1 MNEDL
6 IKGLE
11 EAFAN
16 GSQESYISGLKFFGY
31 TDDDINSAVSSFK
44 KKREDSGV
52 SVSPSEDEYFLLD
65 ISENKPRGSS
75 VKLFNAI
82 AKGNMTASEIQ
93 KDPEYYDGLYSIYKA
108 FNSDPSVAELPSSL
122 FTESGGIDEQ
132 AFSRVKRDA
141 YRNVQY
147 QIEKDRKDYQER
159 EGKIKERQESYVSVV
174 SPIINGAESI
184 LGGVV
189 KFAGEV
195 SGSEPVTE
203 LGNYL
208 LEDVELSSIAGMR
221 NSGLTDEQIG
231 KGFLQNMMDG
241 DVGAGLSILG
251 PTLLQQ
257 VPQLALIAATG
268 GAAGITTL
276 GVSSAGS
283 ALREVEDRQDM
294 TSQEKMLYGIGSGIV
309 EGLSERIFAGDI
321 RALRQAL
328 GRSGLKDLTASE
340 FKDQLFSA
348 VPAGVRATF
357 EEGFEEA
364 IASAAQ
370 QTLLNAMTGDE
381 IDPIEITEGAIIG
394 TLMGGGT
401 YLASR
406 GIGAVMT
413 PEKEKEKRKLNNE
426 IATLKDKEQDPNL
439 PQEDKDIL
447 AEEREKKQEKLY
459 DLRLE
464 ADEVVKLM
472 PEKDLRKF
480 LELHKDLRMTIQSM
494 RRLED
499 EDALKIQKAKA
510 NTLYEEAQKIYS
522 KYDSQKEAGVPSP
535 VVEGAPTVAA
545 QPEQVPSP
553 EAPEAGGILQVPTEE
568 RPEATKPQE
577 VTREGNDLILRHGSP
592 YEFDQFLLENIGTG
606 EGQQAFG
613 YGLYFTESS
622 DIAKNYAKRLS
633 EDKTGVV
640 YTVRVKDG
648 ATKNW
653 IEFREPITDGYLDK
667 IQLNDEEIGAYMD
680 YVNNFDFGKKDA
692 PEHFGILGDFIS
704 ESETTGNG
712 VEWEN
717 VPTFA
722 AILDLQDALGK
733 ERTMEILKRSGYDGI
748 SYNSKGGYGDAKNF
762 VVFDPTSIEIIE
774 TSTGKIVPA
783 VGGAPAAKPTAP
795 EVKREKTNE
804 SIKKSVLSYV
814 SDFREE
820 KSKIWNA
827 YKESND
833 FKEESAATKEIE
845 SRLVKNIEGLF
856 EVGDKVTFSTLLQK
870 STLSDLK
877 KDKEINLTLE
887 FYDVDGKKEFSLSE
901 NGAPKGRS
909 ESGRAKRG
917 DGFTAKFLNDVGWR
931 LGLMGYSP
939 YINVNLEG
947 AVAPEVSKE
956 DQDIKG
962 LILKSFKN
970 KAFPIIPSIRLR
982 NGEYAAKIPIEIT
995 EEELTS
1001 ALDNGNVP
1009 TNQGIIK
1016 ISDIESVSGDGAIVS
1031 RTKKAEAPEA
1041 KPAKEKAPAEKPA
1054 PQKKETP
1061 QNIDELKS
1069 SVAGWEEKESRDF
1082 IEDFI
1087 ALFNPGDIVEFTLKV
1102 PILGKSGRPLKGKFQ
1117 EVSPAIRISDDGK
1130 NASLTANFAEGKFK
1144 LDTSERNKNG
1154 TIKSLVSGQLAGSIK
1169 RYLEN
1174 ETTKLRVISKGERVD
1189 FKKVETPFVGS
1200 KFVSKDGNINYSV
1213 DGGFV
1218 SETGKVMYT
1227 VRSVD
1232 SGNTFQISEEELKKN
1247 IDNGTFAKPKV
1258 NIGGTYIGPSLKGTE
1273 YEGLGFSEGDV
1284 YLISSPI
1291 KSKSKR
1297 PHQRGDEPVYRVK
1310 NITKDVYTEFVEHF
1324 ILENLVPSDNK
1335 VTFNAGTGKYEVIEK
1350 KTPSWLKFK
1359 DEKNQKGVYTTVG
1372 GILDSFP
1379 ILSEKNE
1386 FFDISKYPRE
1396 DRIQAK
1402 SIRALISGVVQYS
1415 SKSKTSV
1422 EKATER
1428 LLALEEILAEMNK
1441 YEDARDATSTK
1452 ANVVEKIR
1460 KSKGYSKEQK
1470 EILID
1475 IVNQLKS
1482 ENIFNFLLPSEKMD
1496 KLGKNAIGGYR
1507 FNGNFLKAKN
1517 PEIFVHE
1524 IGHWGYYNLLTAKER
1539 AEFIEYAATRF
1550 NGDVGGARQLAE
1562 TVVPKLKFKDGKTLT
1577 LASNAA
1583 NNYQEYFANQF
1594 QQWFYNEKLA
1604 PDQIKTL
1611 YQKLVDFIDYILGL
1625 YKEKG
1630 YNPDLVKY
1638 FERIVEQKKTQSEID
1653 VLEKADPLEQTTEYD
1668 EEGASK
1674 ASGKD
1679 SNVRFNG
1686 KKSLRERA
1694 INLWFSNS
1702 WSKEQKFVR
1711 MFKDDMTSQ
1720 VNNERRKILLQ
1731 SKNLDSLLEN
1741 KDEETIELV
1750 RLLMT
1755 GNMDGDMLKKL
1766 MLKPDGKEIATMAS
1780 AMRAYV
1786 DSFADDFI
1794 SNPAFYKLPAQTAMS
1809 IIDNMGSY
1817 MRNSYRFWKDNRY
1830 EPSRQAIDA
1839 AVEYEFEV
1847 LQTRRGEEVS
1857 KLFDIEQTQLE
1868 LNELRGDL
1876 AITVES
1882 IRIIEDQ
1889 IAAGDITQDEFKKEL
1904 NQLRESQKSF
1914 EEQISK
1920 KSKLASAQSKL
1931 FNELMEGAPMNAAN
1945 LAEFEAKREDYMNEV
1960 LAKESPDILKKAE
1973 ESIQSY
1979 LDDIQKI
1986 RTSERF
1992 KKLGEISPS
2001 SIKLPSQEFRQ
2012 RKDLPETIQN
2022 LLGKEKDPVV
2032 MFSDTANALA
2042 SIKYKGHMLY
2052 AISES
2057 LGGEEKFIKND
2068 ATEAEKTSGEF
2079 RLVTD
2084 KFSPLNGRYVHK
2096 DVFEALVDP
2105 KIYEGTQWWS
2115 DAYFSILLAARK
2127 SKVLYNIP
2135 TWRKN
2140 LTGGWYTIMA
2150 NGVMDPNFI
2159 KNMQRRAEMM
2169 IKGETDPEWETLID
2183 VAAANGLM
2191 NQSVNANLMG
2201 FIDVMYTRAS
2211 KEDDYRTAF
2220 QKASDLIKGFDQK
2233 AGSLYASVDDH
2244 TKLVIF
2250 QSELKSQAMKLY
2262 GEEYSSLK
2270 GSQKKAV
2277 ERAAAEVVK
2286 STTPT
2291 FSKLPRWYS
2300 KIAVLPLGDF
2310 VSFELEAL
2318 RSFGMNIA
2326 YGAADIAKALKDK
2339 ELSASQKSA
2348 YIKAGAA
2355 RLSGS
2360 AAIAAFRLSI
2370 VGALAAAALG
2380 DDDEI
2385 EEDIKNIRPNWME
2398 GHSIIPVNI
2407 TEDGIATVYDY
2418 SMEDPY
2424 GSFFDLVNDPLSFPE
2439 YVQDLLGLNMGVTYL
2454 VRLAENKDMYGR
2466 DIVESYDGP
2475 MTKAYK
2481 YTNHTLKS
2489 LIVPP
2494 FVSSAIRDE
2503 RRRGE
2508 IEAEKYDRLDA
2519 LGRFVSRAFVR
2530 DYQYNIGVQ
2539 FYYFSEQFGTKKVQY
2554 TDLTGAARENRLAEL
2569 AEIKKMYDSI
2579 ANIAIQKG
2587 NMSLLTDARNNVKRK
2602 YKAAEE
2608 AYILSGYEVP
2618 EE

>member
-52 SVSPSEDEYFLLD
+52 SASPSEDEYFLLD

-108 FNSDPSVAELPSSL
+108 FNSDPAVAELPSSL

-132 AFSRVKRDA
+132 AFGRVKRDA

-221 NSGLTDEQIG
+221 NSGLTDEQIS

-447 AEEREKKQEKLY
+447 AKEREKKQEQLY

-480 LELHKDLRMTIQSM
+480 LELQKDLRMTIQSM

-510 NTLYEEAQKIYS
+510 NTLYEEAQKIYKIYKD
-522 KYDSQKEAGVPSP
+522 KYDSQKETGVPSP

-553 EAPEAGGILQVPTEE
+553 EAPEAGRVLQVPTEE

-577 VTREGNDLILRHGSP
+577 VTREGNNLILRHGSP

-667 IQLNDEEIGAYMD
+667 IKLNDEEFGAYMD
-680 YVNNFDFGKKDA
+680 YVNNFDFGKNDA

-795 EVKREKTNE
+795 EAKPTKEKAAQPEPN
-804 SIKKSVLSYV
+804 KQ
-814 SDFREE
+814 FQEE
-820 KSKIWNA
+820 KKRLQDEIVRLQNMQINEMSRIRQAIIEVQGTNKL
-827 YKESND
+827 
-833 FKEESAATKEIE
+833 ATLDGA
-845 SRLVKNIEGLF
+845 LVNEGTI
-856 EVGDKVTFSTLLQK
+856 DKVYAYYQPLIENLEKQ
-870 STLSDLK
+870 LSDLLK
-877 KDKEINLTLE
+877 Q
-887 FYDVDGKKEFSLSE
+887 
-901 NGAPKGRS
+901 
-909 ESGRAKRG
+909 
-917 DGFTAKFLNDVGWR
+917 
-931 LGLMGYSP
+931 
-939 YINVNLEG
+939 
-947 AVAPEVSKE
+947 SKPV
-956 DQDIKG
+956 K
-962 LILKSFKN
+962 
-970 KAFPIIPSIRLR
+970 
-982 NGEYAAKIPIEIT
+982 
-995 EEELTS
+995 
-1001 ALDNGNVP
+1001 
-1009 TNQGIIK
+1009 
-1016 ISDIESVSGDGAIVS
+1016 
-1031 RTKKAEAPEA
+1031 EAPR
-1041 KPAKEKAPAEKPA
+1041 
-1054 PQKKETP
+1054 KETP

-1069 SVAGWEEKESRDF
+1069 SLTGWEKKESIDL

-1117 EVSPAIRISDDGK
+1117 EASPVIRISDDGK

-1174 ETTKLRVISKGERVD
+1174 ETTKLRVIGKGEKVD

-1258 NIGGTYIGPSLKGTE
+1258 NVNGVYIGPSLKGTE

-1284 YLISSPI
+1284 YLIFGPI
-1291 KSKSKR
+1291 KAKSKR
-1297 PHQRGDEPVYRVK
+1297 PYQRGDEPVYGVK

-1335 VTFNAGTGKYEVIEK
+1335 VRFNAGTGNYEVIEK

-1359 DEKNQKGVYTTVG
+1359 DEKNQKGVYTTIG
-1372 GILDSFP
+1372 DMLDSFP

-1402 SIRALISGVVQYS
+1402 SIRALISGISQYS

-1428 LLALEEILAEMNK
+1428 LLALEEMLAEMNK
-1441 YEDARDATSTK
+1441 YEDARNVTSTK
-1452 ANVVEKIR
+1452 ANVIEKIK

-1517 PEIFVHE
+1517 PEIFIHE

-1686 KKSLRERA
+1686 KKSLQERA
-1694 INLWFSNS
+1694 VNLWFSNT
-1702 WSKEQKFVR
+1702 WSKEQRFIR

-1731 SKNLDSLLEN
+1731 AKSLDKLLEG

-1755 GNMDGDMLKKL
+1755 SKMDGDILKKL
-1766 MLKPDGKEIATMAS
+1766 MLKPEGKEIVTMAS
-1780 AMRAYV
+1780 AMRAYI

-1794 SNPAFYKLPAQTAMS
+1794 SNPAFYKLPVQTAMS

-1830 EPSRQAIDA
+1830 EPSRQAIDE
-1839 AVEYEFEV
+1839 AVEYEFKV
-1847 LQTRRGEEVS
+1847 LQARRGEQVS
-1857 KLFDIEQTQLE
+1857 ELFDIEQTQLE

-1931 FNELMEGAPMNAAN
+1931 FNELMDGAPMNNAN

-2057 LGGEEKFIKND
+2057 LGGEEKFIKNE

-2084 KFSPLNGRYVHK
+2084 KFSPLNGRYVHR

-2169 IKGETDPEWETLID
+2169 IKGKTDPEWEALID

-2398 GHSIIPVNI
+2398 GHSIIPVGI

-2424 GSFFDLVNDPLSFPE
+2424 GSFFDLVYDPLSFPE
-2439 YVQDLLGLNMGVTYL
+2439 YVKDLLGLNMGVTYL

-2466 DIVESYDGP
+2466 DIVESYDGV

-2481 YTNHTLKS
+2481 YTEHTLKS

-2508 IEAEKYDRLDA
+2508 IEAEKYDRLNA

-2587 NMSLLTDARNNVKRK
+2587 NMSLLIDARNNVKRK

>member
-52 SVSPSEDEYFLLD
+52 SASPSEDEYFLLD

-108 FNSDPSVAELPSSL
+108 FNSDPAVAELPSSL

-132 AFSRVKRDA
+132 AFGRVKRDA

-159 EGKIKERQESYVSVV
+159 EGKIKERQESYVSVI

-221 NSGLTDEQIG
+221 NSGLTDEQIS

-447 AEEREKKQEKLY
+447 AEERERKQEQLY
-459 DLRLE
+459 ELRLQ
-464 ADEVVKLM
+464 ADEVVKSM
-472 PEKDLRKF
+472 SQNDLRKF
-480 LELHKDLRMTIQSM
+480 LELQKDLRMTIQSM

-535 VVEGAPTVAA
+535 VVEGAPAVAT

-667 IQLNDEEIGAYMD
+667 IQLNNEELGAYMD

-795 EVKREKTNE
+795 EAKPAVEGVSDDEKRLLSEIEVAENDIANLRDFEIPTEKSNYDEEVKRLREEIAKVRASKATAEEKRDLIDDLKAQIEDAKESYE
-804 SIKKSVLSYV
+804 SIV
-814 SDFREE
+814 E
-820 KSKIWNA
+820 I
-827 YKESND
+827 YKD
-833 FKEESAATKEIE
+833 EI
-845 SRLVKNIEGLF
+845 KA
-856 EVGDKVTFSTLLQK
+856 
-870 STLSDLK
+870 
-877 KDKEINLTLE
+877 LT
-887 FYDVDGKKEFSLSE
+887 
-901 NGAPKGRS
+901 A
-909 ESGRAKRG
+909 
-917 DGFTAKFLNDVGWR
+917 
-931 LGLMGYSP
+931 
-939 YINVNLEG
+939 
-947 AVAPEVSKE
+947 
-956 DQDIKG
+956 DIK
-962 LILKSFKN
+962 
-970 KAFPIIPSIRLR
+970 KAQKELD
-982 NGEYAAKIPIEIT
+982 KIK
-995 EEELTS
+995 
-1001 ALDNGNVP
+1001 A
-1009 TNQGIIK
+1009 
-1016 ISDIESVSGDGAIVS
+1016 
-1031 RTKKAEAPEA
+1031 KKAEAPEA

-1069 SVAGWEEKESRDF
+1069 SVAGWKEKESRDF
-1082 IEDFI
+1082 IENFI

-1174 ETTKLRVISKGERVD
+1174 ETTKLRVIGKGEKVD

-1200 KFVSKDGNINYSV
+1200 KFVSRDGNINYSV

-1258 NIGGTYIGPSLKGTE
+1258 NVNGVYIGPSFKGRE

-1284 YLISSPI
+1284 YLIFGPI
-1291 KSKSKR
+1291 KAKSKR
-1297 PHQRGDEPVYRVK
+1297 PYQRGDEPVYGVK

-1335 VTFNAGTGKYEVIEK
+1335 VRFNAGTGKYEVIEK
-1350 KTPSWLKFK
+1350 KTPSWLKFR

-1372 GILDSFP
+1372 DMLDSFP
-1379 ILSEKNE
+1379 IFSEKNE

-1402 SIRALISGVVQYS
+1402 SIRALISGISQYS

-1441 YEDARDATSTK
+1441 YEDARNVTSTK
-1452 ANVVEKIR
+1452 ANVIEKIR

-1475 IVNQLKS
+1475 IINQLKS

-1496 KLGKNAIGGYR
+1496 KLGKNAVGGYR

-1517 PEIFVHE
+1517 PEIFIHE

-1668 EEGASK
+1668 EDGASK

-1731 SKNLDSLLEN
+1731 SKNLDKLLEN

-1755 GNMDGDMLKKL
+1755 GNMDGDTLKKL

-1931 FNELMEGAPMNAAN
+1931 FNELMDGAPMNTAN

-2057 LGGEEKFIKND
+2057 LGGEEKFIKNE

-2084 KFSPLNGRYVHK
+2084 KFSPLNGRYVHR

-2169 IKGETDPEWETLID
+2169 IKGKTDPEWEALID

-2286 STTPT
+2286 NTTPT

-2318 RSFGMNIA
+2318 RSFGMNIT

-2439 YVQDLLGLNMGVTYL
+2439 YVKDLLGLNMGVTYL

-2466 DIVESYDGP
+2466 DIVESYDGA

-2481 YTNHTLKS
+2481 YTEHTLKS
-2489 LIVPP
+2489 LILPP
-2494 FVSSAIRDE
+2494 FLSSAIRDE

>member
-52 SVSPSEDEYFLLD
+52 SASPSEDEYFLLD

-108 FNSDPSVAELPSSL
+108 FNSDPAVAELPSSL

-132 AFSRVKRDA
+132 AFGRVKRDA

-159 EGKIKERQESYVSVV
+159 EGKIKERQESYVSVI

-221 NSGLTDEQIG
+221 NSGLTDEQIS

-447 AEEREKKQEKLY
+447 AEERERKQEQLY
-459 DLRLE
+459 ELRLQ
-464 ADEVVKLM
+464 ADEVVKSM
-472 PEKDLRKF
+472 SQNDLRKF
-480 LELHKDLRMTIQSM
+480 LELQKDLRMTIQSM

-535 VVEGAPTVAA
+535 VVEGAPAVAT

-667 IQLNDEEIGAYMD
+667 IQLNNEELGAYMD

-795 EVKREKTNE
+795 EAKPAVEGVSDDEKRLLSEIEVAENDIANLRDFEIPTEKSNYDEEVKRLREEIAKVRASKATAEEKRDLIDDLKAQIEDAKESYE
-804 SIKKSVLSYV
+804 SIV
-814 SDFREE
+814 E
-820 KSKIWNA
+820 I
-827 YKESND
+827 YKD
-833 FKEESAATKEIE
+833 EI
-845 SRLVKNIEGLF
+845 KA
-856 EVGDKVTFSTLLQK
+856 
-870 STLSDLK
+870 
-877 KDKEINLTLE
+877 LT
-887 FYDVDGKKEFSLSE
+887 
-901 NGAPKGRS
+901 A
-909 ESGRAKRG
+909 
-917 DGFTAKFLNDVGWR
+917 
-931 LGLMGYSP
+931 
-939 YINVNLEG
+939 
-947 AVAPEVSKE
+947 
-956 DQDIKG
+956 DIK
-962 LILKSFKN
+962 
-970 KAFPIIPSIRLR
+970 KAQKELD
-982 NGEYAAKIPIEIT
+982 KIK
-995 EEELTS
+995 
-1001 ALDNGNVP
+1001 A
-1009 TNQGIIK
+1009 
-1016 ISDIESVSGDGAIVS
+1016 
-1031 RTKKAEAPEA
+1031 KKAEAPEA

-1069 SVAGWEEKESRDF
+1069 SVAGWKEKESRDF
-1082 IEDFI
+1082 IENFI

-1174 ETTKLRVISKGERVD
+1174 ETTKLRVIGKGEKVD

-1200 KFVSKDGNINYSV
+1200 KFVSRDGNINYSV

-1258 NIGGTYIGPSLKGTE
+1258 NVNGVYIGPSFKGRE

-1284 YLISSPI
+1284 YLIFGPI
-1291 KSKSKR
+1291 KAKSKR
-1297 PHQRGDEPVYRVK
+1297 PYQRGDEPVYGVK

-1335 VTFNAGTGKYEVIEK
+1335 VRFNAGTGKYEVIEK
-1350 KTPSWLKFK
+1350 KTPSWLKFR

-1372 GILDSFP
+1372 DMLDSFP
-1379 ILSEKNE
+1379 IFSEKNE

-1402 SIRALISGVVQYS
+1402 SIRALISGISQYS

-1441 YEDARDATSTK
+1441 YEDARDLTSTK
-1452 ANVVEKIR
+1452 ANVIEKIR

-1475 IVNQLKS
+1475 IINQLKS

-1496 KLGKNAIGGYR
+1496 KLGKNAVGGYR

-1517 PEIFVHE
+1517 PEIFIHE

-1668 EEGASK
+1668 EDGASK

-1731 SKNLDSLLEN
+1731 SKNLDKLLEN

-1755 GNMDGDMLKKL
+1755 GNMDGDTLKKL

-1931 FNELMEGAPMNAAN
+1931 FNELMDGAPMNTAN

-2057 LGGEEKFIKND
+2057 LGGEEKFIKNE

-2084 KFSPLNGRYVHK
+2084 KFSPLNGRYVHR

-2169 IKGETDPEWETLID
+2169 IKGKTDPEWEALID

-2286 STTPT
+2286 NTTPT

-2318 RSFGMNIA
+2318 RSFGMNIT

-2439 YVQDLLGLNMGVTYL
+2439 YVKDLLGLNMGVTYL

-2466 DIVESYDGP
+2466 DIVESYDGA

-2481 YTNHTLKS
+2481 YTEHTLKS
-2489 LIVPP
+2489 LILPP
-2494 FVSSAIRDE
+2494 FLSSAIRDE

>member
-11 EAFAN
+11 EAFAS

-52 SVSPSEDEYFLLD
+52 SASPSEDEYFLLD

-132 AFSRVKRDA
+132 AFGRVKRDA

-348 VPAGVRATF
+348 VPAGIRATF

-364 IASAAQ
+364 IASTAQ

-553 EAPEAGGILQVPTEE
+553 EAPEAGGVLQVPAEE
-568 RPEATKPQE
+568 RPEAAKPQE

-592 YEFDQFLLENIGTG
+592 YGFDQFLLENIGTG

-795 EVKREKTNE
+795 EAKQEKTNE
-804 SIKKSVLSYV
+804 SIKEIISSYV

-827 YKESND
+827 YKKSGD
-833 FKEESAATKEIE
+833 FKEERAATKEIE

-870 STLSDLK
+870 GTLSDLK

-901 NGAPKGRS
+901 NGAPKGKS
-909 ESGRAKRG
+909 ESGRAKGG

-947 AVAPEVSKE
+947 AA
-956 DQDIKG
+956 
-962 LILKSFKN
+962 
-970 KAFPIIPSIRLR
+970 
-982 NGEYAAKIPIEIT
+982 T
-995 EEELTS
+995 
-1001 ALDNGNVP
+1001 
-1009 TNQGIIK
+1009 
-1016 ISDIESVSGDGAIVS
+1016 
-1031 RTKKAEAPEA
+1031 PEA
-1041 KPAKEKAPAEKPA
+1041 KPTKEKASEAKPTKEA
-1054 PQKKETP
+1054 PRKETP

-1069 SVAGWEEKESRDF
+1069 SLTGWEKKESRDL

-1130 NASLTANFAEGKFK
+1130 NASLTFNFAEGKFK

-1174 ETTKLRVISKGERVD
+1174 ETTKLRVIGKGERVD

-1258 NIGGTYIGPSLKGTE
+1258 NVNGVYIGPSFKGTE
-1273 YEGLGFSEGDV
+1273 YEILGFSEGDV
-1284 YLISSPI
+1284 YLIFGPI
-1291 KSKSKR
+1291 KTKSRR
-1297 PHQRGDEPVYRVK
+1297 PHQRGDEPAYGVK

-1335 VTFNAGTGKYEVIEK
+1335 VRFNAGTGKYEVIEK

-1372 GILDSFP
+1372 DMLDSFP

-1441 YEDARDATSTK
+1441 YEDARDVTSTK
-1452 ANVVEKIR
+1452 ANVIEKIR

-1583 NNYQEYFANQF
+1583 DNYQEYFANQF

-1653 VLEKADPLEQTTEYD
+1653 VLEKADFLEQTTEYD

-1686 KKSLRERA
+1686 KKSLRDRA
-1694 INLWFSNS
+1694 IDLWFSNS

-1755 GNMDGDMLKKL
+1755 GNMDGDMLKRL

-1920 KSKLASAQSKL
+1920 KSKIASAQSKL
-1931 FNELMEGAPMNAAN
+1931 FNELMDGAPMNTAN

-2057 LGGEEKFIKND
+2057 LGGEEKFIKNE

-2084 KFSPLNGRYVHK
+2084 KFSPLNGRYVHR

-2169 IKGETDPEWETLID
+2169 IKGKTDPEWEALID

-2398 GHSIIPVNI
+2398 GHSIIPVGI

-2439 YVQDLLGLNMGVTYL
+2439 YVKDLLGLNMGVTYL

-2466 DIVESYDGP
+2466 GIVESYDGV

-2481 YTNHTLKS
+2481 YTEHTLKS